1 MAVLAGRRLALVIG
15 AALVLVLVAA
25 AVAIAVVRNG
35 FLGQSPTAQPSASAT
50 ASASLTPSPSQST
63 TAPIASGEPTA
74 TPSDSGTPVPEP
86 PPSDVPAPAPPQPG
100 SPIPSPA
107 PAPPPA
113 TALPPGLRGID
124 VERFI
129 TSQRVVALTFDAGG
143 NDAGLAS
150 ILGTLAAQGVRAT
163 FFVTGTW
170 AQANPA
176 KVTQIAAAGHRIG
189 NHSMTHPYFT
199 QKTDAQ
205 IAAELAGAQQAIL
218 AAGAEPRP
226 FFRFPY
232 GDRNA
237 RTIAAVNANGYAGIR
252 WTVDS
257 LGWQGT
263 MKGTRGP
270 SFVVQRVMATAQPGQ
285 IVLMHVGSNPDDGST
300 LDADALPA
308 LIAQYRAAGY
318 GFVTLDVLL

>member
-1 MAVLAGRRLALVIG
+1 MAVLEGRRLALVIG
-15 AALVLVLVAA
+15 AALVLVLAAA

-35 FLGQSPTAQPSASAT
+35 FLGQSPSAQPTASAT
-50 ASASLTPSPSQST
+50 ASASLTHSPSRST
-63 TAPIASGEPTA
+63 STGIASGEPTA
-74 TPSDSGTPVPEP
+74 TPSDSGAPVPEP
-86 PPSDVPAPAPPQPG
+86 PPSDVPAPAPPKPG

-113 TALPPGLRGID
+113 MALPPGLRGID

-176 KVTQIAAAGHRIG
+176 KVAEIAAAGHRIG

-199 QKTDAQ
+199 QKTDVE
-205 IAAELAGAQQAIL
+205 IAAELAGAQRAIL

-232 GDRNA
+232 GDRDA

-318 GFVTLDVLL
+318 GFVTLDALL